1 MPAVKVVIT
10 GGTGFIGVRLAQR
23 LLDRSEPA
31 GASAVEPVEEIVLF
45 DAVEP
50 DGLPAPLAGRVS
62 VVAGD
67 VADPAVA
74 ARVID
79 RRGCSV
85 FHLAAVLSAGGER
98 DFDHALR
105 VNLDGSRAV
114 LEACRAVGGC
124 RLVATSTYA
133 AYGGPALPDPV
144 TDATRLTP
152 ETTYGATK
160 AVLELLVSDYAR
172 KGYVDGRSA
181 RLPTVIVRPGS
192 PNAAASSWVSGVV
205 REPLAGEPCVLPVGL
220 DLRTAVGGVRSVV
233 EGILALHDLPGE
245 ALGADRSVLFP
256 SLSVTAGE
264 LAECARRV
272 GAEAGRRVGSVDV
285 RPDSVVEAICGS
297 WPKRVEAARA
307 RELGIPAD
315 DTVDAVVREYVED
328 YL

>member
-23 LLDRSEPA
+23 LLDRGELA
-31 GASAVEPVEEIVLF
+31 GASGVEPVEEVVLV
-45 DAVEP
+45 DALEP
-50 DGLPAPLAGRVS
+50 ETLPAALAGRVS
-62 VVAGD
+62 VVGGD
-67 VADPAVA
+67 VADPALVA
-74 ARVID
+74 LVID
-79 RRGCSV
+79 RPGCSI
-85 FHLAAVLSAGGER
+85 FHLAAVLSAGGEQ
-98 DFDHALR
+98 DFDRAMR

-114 LEACRAVGGC
+114 LEACRAAGGC

-133 AYGGPALPDPV
+133 AYGGALPDPV
-144 TDATRLTP
+144 TDTTRLTP

-172 KGYVDGRSA
+172 KGFVDGRSA

-205 REPLAGEPCVLPVGL
+205 REPLAGEQCVLPVGL

-233 EGILALHDLPGE
+233 EGLRALHDLPDE

-272 GAEAGRRVGSVDV
+272 GAEAGRRVGPVDV
-285 RPDSVVEAICGS
+285 RPDPLVEAICGS
-297 WPKRVEAARA
+297 WPKRVEATRA

-315 DTVDAVVREYVED
+315 ESVDAVVREYVED